1 MGPIRIISTVE
12 EDGKLLVSRRFIRN
26 FGNDNY
32 KGDLI

>member
-12 EDGKLLVSRRFIRN
+12 EDGKLLVSRRFMKF

-32 KGDLI
+32 KGELI